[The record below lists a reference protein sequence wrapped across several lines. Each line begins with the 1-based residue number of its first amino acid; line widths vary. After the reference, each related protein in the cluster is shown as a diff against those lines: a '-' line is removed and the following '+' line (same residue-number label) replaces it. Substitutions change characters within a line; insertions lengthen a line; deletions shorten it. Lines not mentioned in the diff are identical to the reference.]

1 MFVETVQ
8 NANLY
13 TYNII
18 YNLSYVGGWRNRAHK
33 NLIVIVR
40 CCIIFYGVSSEAHI
54 KYPT

>member
-40 CCIIFYGVSSEAHI
+40 CCIIFYVVSSEAHI